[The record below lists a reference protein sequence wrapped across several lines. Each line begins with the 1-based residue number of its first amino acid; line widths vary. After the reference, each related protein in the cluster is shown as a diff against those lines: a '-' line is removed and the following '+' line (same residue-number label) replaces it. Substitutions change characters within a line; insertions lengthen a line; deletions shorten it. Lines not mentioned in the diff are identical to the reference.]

1 MQLLNQSDEHWKL
14 RIDSEDDLWVL
25 ARFAISGRS
34 LAMLG
39 ERRDTTTAESGDRAK
54 AAERKKMWIQ
64 LRIISTEYKTYSN
77 ILRVHG
83 TIEQAPVDIGSHHT
97 HLVEV
102 GDELEIHS
110 SSGFPEYDRLLLT
123 DTMTTDKK
131 SNVSIIVVENDEIIL
146 FEVTRRGLR
155 EGATWTMRGGG
166 KRGDVRT
173 SETVAKSF
181 QQQVAKEILAATSTQ
196 LPMILCGPGH
206 ARERLRNVILSQDP
220 QRTIRLVSTSMA
232 GRSGANEII
241 RDGLADELLSEHAI
255 SKEIKLLEEVW
266 LRLSKNGAVAYGE
279 KELSRAMNE
288 GAIETLLVSADKI
301 RDPEAMIEGTPVSK
315 WIEAIS
321 EIGAELVQCS
331 SDHDSG
337 EQLNNM
343 GGIIA
348 LLRYKLV

>member
-1 MQLLNQSDEHWKL
+1 MQLLKQSEEHWKL

-64 LRIISTEYKTYSN
+64 LRILTTEYKTYSN

-102 GDELEIHS
+102 GDEIEIHS
-110 SSGFPEYDRLLLT
+110 LSGFPEYDRLLLT

-131 SNVSIIVVENDEIIL
+131 SNVSIIVVENDEIVL

-181 QQQVAKEILAATSTQ
+181 QQQVAKEILAATSTK

-220 QRTIRLVSTSMA
+220 LRTIRLVSTSMA

-279 KELSRAMNE
+279 NELSRAMNE

-321 EIGAELVQCS
+321 DIGAELVQCS

>member
-1 MQLLNQSDEHWKL
+1 MQLLNQSEEHWKL

-181 QQQVAKEILAATSTQ
+181 QQQVAKEILAATSTK

-279 KELSRAMNE
+279 NELSRAMNE

-315 WIEAIS
+315 WIDAVS
-321 EIGAELVQCS
+321 DIGAELVQCS

>member
-1 MQLLNQSDEHWKL
+1 MQLLKQSEEYWKL

-39 ERRDTTTAESGDRAK
+39 ERRDTTTAESGGRAK

-64 LRIISTEYKTYSN
+64 LRIITTEYKTYSS

-83 TIEQAPVDIGSHHT
+83 TIEQAPMDIGSHHT

-102 GDELEIHS
+102 GDEIELHS
-110 SSGFPEYDRLLLT
+110 LSGFPEYDRLLLT
-123 DTMTTDKK
+123 ETMTSDKK
-131 SNVSIIVVENDEIIL
+131 SNVSIIVVENDEIVL

-166 KRGDVRT
+166 KRGDIRT

-181 QQQVAKEILAATSTQ
+181 QQQVAKEILAATSTE

-206 ARERLRNVILSQDP
+206 ARERLRQVILAQDP

-232 GRSGANEII
+232 GRPGANEII
-241 RDGLADELLSEHAI
+241 REGLADELLSEHAI
-255 SKEIKLLEEVW
+255 SKEIQLLEEVW

-279 KELSRAMNE
+279 NELSKAMNE
-288 GAIETLLVSADKI
+288 GAIETLLVSADTL
-301 RDPEAMIEGTPVSK
+301 RNPEAMIEGTPVSTC
-315 WIEAIS
+315 IQGIS
-321 EIGAELVQCS
+321 DIGAELVQCS

-343 GGIIA
+343 GGVIA
-348 LLRYKLV
+348 LLRYRLV

>member
-1 MQLLNQSDEHWKL
+1 MQLLNQSEEHWKL

-64 LRIISTEYKTYSN
+64 LRILTTEYKTYSN

-102 GDELEIHS
+102 GDEIEIHS

-123 DTMTTDKK
+123 DTMTSDKK

-220 QRTIRLVSTSMA
+220 QRTICLLYTSP
-232 GRSGANEII
+232 SP
-241 RDGLADELLSEHAI
+241 RDGL
-255 SKEIKLLEEVW
+255 
-266 LRLSKNGAVAYGE
+266 
-279 KELSRAMNE
+279 LSRMPS
-288 GAIETLLVSADKI
+288 SA
-301 RDPEAMIEGTPVSK
+301 
-315 WIEAIS
+315 
-321 EIGAELVQCS
+321 
-331 SDHDSG
+331 
-337 EQLNNM
+337 
-343 GGIIA
+343 
-348 LLRYKLV
+348 

>member
-1 MQLLNQSDEHWKL
+1 MQLLKQSEEHWKL

-39 ERRDTTTAESGDRAK
+39 ERRDTTTAESGGRAK

-64 LRIISTEYKTYSN
+64 LRIITTEYKTYSS

-83 TIEQAPVDIGSHHT
+83 TIEQAPMDIGSHHT

-102 GDELEIHS
+102 GDEIELHS
-110 SSGFPEYDRLLLT
+110 LSGFPEYDRLLLT
-123 DTMTTDKK
+123 ETMTSDKK
-131 SNVSIIVVENDEIIL
+131 SNVSIIGVENDEIVL

-166 KRGDVRT
+166 KRGDIRT

-181 QQQVAKEILAATSTQ
+181 QQQVAKEILAATSTK

-206 ARERLRNVILSQDP
+206 ARERLRQVILAQDP

-232 GRSGANEII
+232 GRPGANEII
-241 RDGLADELLSEHAI
+241 REGLADELLSEHAI
-255 SKEIKLLEEVW
+255 SKEIQLLEEVW

-279 KELSRAMNE
+279 NELSKAMNE
-288 GAIETLLVSADKI
+288 GAIETLLVSADTL
-301 RDPEAMIEGTPVSK
+301 RNPEAMIDGTPIST
-315 WIEAIS
+315 WIQGIS
-321 EIGAELVQCS
+321 DIGAELVQCS

-343 GGIIA
+343 GGVIA
-348 LLRYKLV
+348 LLRYRLV

>member
-1 MQLLNQSDEHWKL
+1 MQLLKQSEEHWKL

-39 ERRDTTTAESGDRAK
+39 ERRDTTTAESGERAK

-64 LRIISTEYKTYSN
+64 LRILTTEYKTYSN

-102 GDELEIHS
+102 GDEIEIHS
-110 SSGFPEYDRLLLT
+110 LSGFPEYDRLLLT
-123 DTMTTDKK
+123 DTIATDKK
-131 SNVSIIVVENDEIIL
+131 SNVSIIVVENDEIVL

-181 QQQVAKEILAATSTQ
+181 QQQVAKEILAATSTK

-279 KELSRAMNE
+279 NELSRAMNE

-321 EIGAELVQCS
+321 DIGAELVQCS

>member
-1 MQLLNQSDEHWKL
+1 
-14 RIDSEDDLWVL
+14 
-25 ARFAISGRS
+25 
-34 LAMLG
+34 
-39 ERRDTTTAESGDRAK
+39 
-54 AAERKKMWIQ
+54 
-64 LRIISTEYKTYSN
+64 
-77 ILRVHG
+77 
-83 TIEQAPVDIGSHHT
+83 
-97 HLVEV
+97 
-102 GDELEIHS
+102 
-110 SSGFPEYDRLLLT
+110 
-123 DTMTTDKK
+123 MTTDKK
-131 SNVSIIVVENDEIIL
+131 SNVSIIVVENDEIVL

-166 KRGDVRT
+166 KRGDIRT
-173 SETVAKSF
+173 SESVAHSF
-181 QQQVAKEILAATSTQ
+181 QQQVAKEILAATSTK

-241 RDGLADELLSEHAI
+241 REGLADELLSEHAI

-279 KELSRAMNE
+279 NELSRAMKE
-288 GAIETLLVSADKI
+288 GAIETLLVSADKV
-301 RDPEAMIEGTPVSK
+301 RDPEAMIDGTPVSK

-321 EIGAELVQCS
+321 DIGAELVQCS

-337 EQLNNM
+337 EQLKNM

>member
-1 MQLLNQSDEHWKL
+1 MQLLKQSEEYWKL

-39 ERRDTTTAESGDRAK
+39 ERRDTTTAESGGRAK

-64 LRIISTEYKTYSN
+64 LRIITTEYKTYSS

-83 TIEQAPVDIGSHHT
+83 TIEQAPMDIGSHHT

-102 GDELEIHS
+102 GDEIELHS
-110 SSGFPEYDRLLLT
+110 LSGFPEYDRLLLT
-123 DTMTTDKK
+123 ETMTSDKK
-131 SNVSIIVVENDEIIL
+131 SNVSIIVVENDEIVL

-166 KRGDVRT
+166 KRGDIRT

-181 QQQVAKEILAATSTQ
+181 QQKVAKEILAATSTK

-206 ARERLRNVILSQDP
+206 ARERLRQVILAQDP
-220 QRTIRLVSTSMA
+220 HRTIRLVSTSMA
-232 GRSGANEII
+232 GRPGANEII
-241 RDGLADELLSEHAI
+241 REGLADELLSEHAI
-255 SKEIKLLEEVW
+255 SKEIQLLEEVW

-279 KELSRAMNE
+279 NELSKAMNE
-288 GAIETLLVSADKI
+288 GAIETLLVSADTL
-301 RDPEAMIEGTPVSK
+301 RNPEAMIDGTPVST
-315 WIEAIS
+315 WIQGIS
-321 EIGAELVQCS
+321 DIGAELVQCS

-343 GGIIA
+343 GGVIA
-348 LLRYKLV
+348 LLRYRLV

>member
-1 MQLLNQSDEHWKL
+1 MQLLKQSEEHWKL

-39 ERRDTTTAESGDRAK
+39 ERRDTTTAESGGRAK

-64 LRIISTEYKTYSN
+64 LRIITTEYKTYSS

-83 TIEQAPVDIGSHHT
+83 TIEQAPMDIGSHHT

-102 GDELEIHS
+102 GDEIELHS
-110 SSGFPEYDRLLLT
+110 QSGFPEYDRLLLT
-123 DTMTTDKK
+123 ETMTSDKK
-131 SNVSIIVVENDEIIL
+131 SNVSIIVVENDEIVL

-166 KRGDVRT
+166 KRGDIRT

-181 QQQVAKEILAATSTQ
+181 QQKVAKEILAATSTK

-206 ARERLRNVILSQDP
+206 ARERLRQVILAQDP

-232 GRSGANEII
+232 GRPGANEII
-241 RDGLADELLSEHAI
+241 REGLADELLSEHAI
-255 SKEIKLLEEVW
+255 SKEIQLLEEVW

-279 KELSRAMNE
+279 NELSKAMNE
-288 GAIETLLVSADKI
+288 GAIETLLVSADTL
-301 RDPEAMIEGTPVSK
+301 RNPEAMIDGTPVST
-315 WIEAIS
+315 WIQGIS
-321 EIGAELVQCS
+321 DIGAELVQCS

-343 GGIIA
+343 GGVIA
-348 LLRYKLV
+348 LLRYRLV

>member
-1 MQLLNQSDEHWKL
+1 MQLLKQSEEHWKL

-39 ERRDTTTAESGDRAK
+39 ERRDTTTAESGGRAK

-64 LRIISTEYKTYSN
+64 LRIITTEYKTYSS

-83 TIEQAPVDIGSHHT
+83 TIEQAPMDIGSHHT

-102 GDELEIHS
+102 GDEIELHS
-110 SSGFPEYDRLLLT
+110 QSGFPEYDWLLLT
-123 DTMTTDKK
+123 ETMTSDKK
-131 SNVSIIVVENDEIIL
+131 SNVSIIVVENDEIVL

-166 KRGDVRT
+166 KRGDIRT

-181 QQQVAKEILAATSTQ
+181 QQKVAKEILAATSTK

-206 ARERLRNVILSQDP
+206 ARERLRQVILAQDP

-232 GRSGANEII
+232 GRPGANEII
-241 RDGLADELLSEHAI
+241 REGLADELLSEHAI
-255 SKEIKLLEEVW
+255 SKEIQLLEEVW

-279 KELSRAMNE
+279 NELSKAMNE
-288 GAIETLLVSADKI
+288 GAIETLLVSADTL
-301 RDPEAMIEGTPVSK
+301 RNPEAMIDGTPVST
-315 WIEAIS
+315 WIQGIS
-321 EIGAELVQCS
+321 DIGAELVQCS

-343 GGIIA
+343 GGVIA
-348 LLRYKLV
+348 LLRYRLV

>member
-1 MQLLNQSDEHWKL
+1 MQLLKQSEEYWKL

-39 ERRDTTTAESGDRAK
+39 ERRDTTTAESGGRAK

-64 LRIISTEYKTYSN
+64 LRIITTEYKTYSS

-83 TIEQAPVDIGSHHT
+83 TIEQAPMDIGSHHT

-102 GDELEIHS
+102 GDEIELHS
-110 SSGFPEYDRLLLT
+110 LSGFPEYDRLLLT
-123 DTMTTDKK
+123 ETMTSDKK
-131 SNVSIIVVENDEIIL
+131 SNVSIIVVENDEIVL

-166 KRGDVRT
+166 KRGDIRT

-181 QQQVAKEILAATSTQ
+181 QQKVAKEILAATSTK

-206 ARERLRNVILSQDP
+206 ARERLRQVILAQDP

-232 GRSGANEII
+232 GRPGANEII
-241 RDGLADELLSEHAI
+241 REGLADELLSEHAI
-255 SKEIKLLEEVW
+255 SKEIQLLEEVW

-279 KELSRAMNE
+279 NELSKAMNE
-288 GAIETLLVSADKI
+288 GAIETLLVSADTL
-301 RDPEAMIEGTPVSK
+301 RNPEAMIDGTPVST
-315 WIEAIS
+315 WIQGIS
-321 EIGAELVQCS
+321 DIGAELVQCS

-343 GGIIA
+343 GGVIA
-348 LLRYKLV
+348 LLRYRLV

>member
-1 MQLLNQSDEHWKL
+1 MQLLNQSEEHWKL

-64 LRIISTEYKTYSN
+64 LRILTTEYKTYSN

-102 GDELEIHS
+102 GDEIEIHS

-123 DTMTTDKK
+123 DTMTSDKK

-279 KELSRAMNE
+279 NELSRAMNE

-315 WIEAIS
+315 WIDAVS
-321 EIGAELVQCS
+321 DIGAELVQCS

>member
-1 MQLLNQSDEHWKL
+1 MQLLNQSEEHWKL

-64 LRIISTEYKTYSN
+64 LRILSTEYKTYSN

-279 KELSRAMNE
+279 NELSRAMNE

-321 EIGAELVQCS
+321 DIGAELVQCS

>member
-1 MQLLNQSDEHWKL
+1 MQLLNQSEEHWKL

-64 LRIISTEYKTYSN
+64 LRILTTEYKTYSN

-110 SSGFPEYDRLLLT
+110 SKGFPEYDRLLLT

-279 KELSRAMNE
+279 NELSRAMNE

-321 EIGAELVQCS
+321 DIGAELVQCS

>member
-1 MQLLNQSDEHWKL
+1 MQLLNQSEEHWKL

-110 SSGFPEYDRLLLT
+110 SKGFPEYDRLLLT
-123 DTMTTDKK
+123 DTMATDKK

-279 KELSRAMNE
+279 NELSRAMNE

-315 WIEAIS
+315 WIETIS
-321 EIGAELVQCS
+321 DIGAELVQCS

>member
-1 MQLLNQSDEHWKL
+1 MQLLKQSEEHWKL

-39 ERRDTTTAESGDRAK
+39 ERRDTTTAESGGRAK

-64 LRIISTEYKTYSN
+64 LRIITTEYKTYSS

-83 TIEQAPVDIGSHHT
+83 TIEQAPMDIGSHHT

-102 GDELEIHS
+102 GDEIELHS
-110 SSGFPEYDRLLLT
+110 LSGFPEYDRLLLT
-123 DTMTTDKK
+123 ETMTSDKK
-131 SNVSIIVVENDEIIL
+131 SNVSIIVVENDEIVL

-166 KRGDVRT
+166 KRGDIRT

-181 QQQVAKEILAATSTQ
+181 QQKVAKEILAATSTK

-206 ARERLRNVILSQDP
+206 ARERLRQVILAQEP

-232 GRSGANEII
+232 GRPGANEII
-241 RDGLADELLSEHAI
+241 REGLADELLSEHAI
-255 SKEIKLLEEVW
+255 SKEIQLLEEVW

-279 KELSRAMNE
+279 NELSKAMNE
-288 GAIETLLVSADKI
+288 GAIETLLVSADTL
-301 RDPEAMIEGTPVSK
+301 RNPEAMIDGTPVST
-315 WIEAIS
+315 WIQGIS
-321 EIGAELVQCS
+321 DIGAELVQCS

-343 GGIIA
+343 GGVIA
-348 LLRYKLV
+348 LLRYRLV

>member
-1 MQLLNQSDEHWKL
+1 MQLLNQSEQHWKL

-25 ARFAISGRS
+25 ARLAVSGRS

-54 AAERKKMWIQ
+54 AAERKKMYIQ
-64 LRIISTEYKTYSN
+64 LRIITTEYKTYSN

-83 TIEQAPVDIGSHHT
+83 TIEQAPIDIGSHHT
-97 HLVEV
+97 HLIEV
-102 GDELEIHS
+102 GDEIELKS
-110 SSGFPEYDRLLLT
+110 LNGFPEYDRLLLQ
-123 DTMTTDKK
+123 DTMTSGKK

-166 KRGDVRT
+166 KRGDVRA
-173 SETVAKSF
+173 SESVAKSF
-181 QQQVAKEILAATSTQ
+181 QEKVAKEILAASSSDH
-196 LPMILCGPGH
+196 PMILCGPGH
-206 ARERLRNVILSQDP
+206 ARERLRNVILDHDP

-241 RDGLADELLSEHAI
+241 RDGLAEELLSEHAI

-279 KELSRAMNE
+279 QELSRAMNE
-288 GAIETLLVSADKI
+288 GAIETLLISADTL
-301 RDPEAMIEGTPVSK
+301 RDSEAMIDDIPVSV
-315 WIEAIS
+315 WIEGIAD
-321 EIGAELVQCS
+321 IGAELVQCS

-348 LLRYKLV
+348 LLRYKMV

>member
-1 MQLLNQSDEHWKL
+1 MQLLNQSEEHWKL

-64 LRIISTEYKTYSN
+64 LRILTTEYKTYSN

-279 KELSRAMNE
+279 NELSRAMNE

-315 WIEAIS
+315 WIESIS
-321 EIGAELVQCS
+321 DIGAELVQCS

>member
-1 MQLLNQSDEHWKL
+1 MQLLNQSEEHWKL

-110 SSGFPEYDRLLLT
+110 SRGFPEYDRLLLT
-123 DTMTTDKK
+123 DTMATDKK

-279 KELSRAMNE
+279 NELSRAMNE

-315 WIEAIS
+315 WIETIS
-321 EIGAELVQCS
+321 DIGAELVQCS

>member
-1 MQLLNQSDEHWKL
+1 MQLLNQSEEHWKL

-64 LRIISTEYKTYSN
+64 LRILTTEYKTYSN

-110 SSGFPEYDRLLLT
+110 SKGFPEYDRLLLT
-123 DTMTTDKK
+123 DTMATDKK

-279 KELSRAMNE
+279 NELSRAMNE

-315 WIEAIS
+315 WIDAVS
-321 EIGAELVQCS
+321 DIGAELVQCS

>member
-1 MQLLNQSDEHWKL
+1 MQLLNQSEEHWKL

-64 LRIISTEYKTYSN
+64 LRILTTEYKTYSN

-181 QQQVAKEILAATSTQ
+181 QQQVAKEILAATSTK

-279 KELSRAMNE
+279 NELSRAMNE

-315 WIEAIS
+315 WIDAVS
-321 EIGAELVQCS
+321 DIGAELVQCS

>member
-1 MQLLNQSDEHWKL
+1 MQLLNQSEEHWKL

-64 LRIISTEYKTYSN
+64 LRILTTEYKTYSN

-123 DTMTTDKK
+123 DTMATDKK

-279 KELSRAMNE
+279 NELSRAMNE

-315 WIEAIS
+315 WIESIS
-321 EIGAELVQCS
+321 DIGAELVQCS

>member
-1 MQLLNQSDEHWKL
+1 MQLLKQSEEYWKL

-39 ERRDTTTAESGDRAK
+39 ERRDTTTAESGGRAK

-64 LRIISTEYKTYSN
+64 LRIITTEYKTYSS

-83 TIEQAPVDIGSHHT
+83 TIEQAPMDIGSHHT

-102 GDELEIHS
+102 GDEIELHS
-110 SSGFPEYDRLLLT
+110 LSGFPEYDRLLLT
-123 DTMTTDKK
+123 ETMTSDKK
-131 SNVSIIVVENDEIIL
+131 SNVSIIVVENDEIVL

-166 KRGDVRT
+166 KRGGIRT

-181 QQQVAKEILAATSTQ
+181 QQKVAKEILAATSTK

-206 ARERLRNVILSQDP
+206 ARERLRQVILAQDP
-220 QRTIRLVSTSMA
+220 HRTIRLVSTSMA
-232 GRSGANEII
+232 GRPGANEII
-241 RDGLADELLSEHAI
+241 REGLADELLSEHAI
-255 SKEIKLLEEVW
+255 SKEIQLLEEVW

-279 KELSRAMNE
+279 NELSKAMNE
-288 GAIETLLVSADKI
+288 GAIETLLVSADTL
-301 RDPEAMIEGTPVSK
+301 RNPEAMIDGTPVST
-315 WIEAIS
+315 WIQGIS
-321 EIGAELVQCS
+321 DIGAELVQCS

-343 GGIIA
+343 GGVIA
-348 LLRYKLV
+348 LLRYRLV

>member
-1 MQLLNQSDEHWKL
+1 MQLLNQSEEHWKL

-64 LRIISTEYKTYSN
+64 LRILTTEYKTYSN

-110 SSGFPEYDRLLLT
+110 SKGFPEYDRLLLT
-123 DTMTTDKK
+123 DTMATDKK

-279 KELSRAMNE
+279 NELSRAMNE

-321 EIGAELVQCS
+321 DIGAELVQCS

>member
-1 MQLLNQSDEHWKL
+1 MQLLNQSEEHWKL

-64 LRIISTEYKTYSN
+64 LRILTTEYKTYSN

-279 KELSRAMNE
+279 NELSRAMNE

-315 WIEAIS
+315 WIETIS
-321 EIGAELVQCS
+321 DIGAELVQCS

>member
-1 MQLLNQSDEHWKL
+1 MQLLNQSEEHWKL

-64 LRIISTEYKTYSN
+64 LRILTTEYKTYSN

-110 SSGFPEYDRLLLT
+110 SRGFPEYDRLLLT
-123 DTMTTDKK
+123 DTMATDKK

-279 KELSRAMNE
+279 NELSRAMNE

-315 WIEAIS
+315 WIDAVS
-321 EIGAELVQCS
+321 DIGAELVQCS

>member
-1 MQLLNQSDEHWKL
+1 MQLLKQSEDHWKL
-14 RIDSEDDLWVL
+14 RIESEDDLWVL

-64 LRIISTEYKTYSN
+64 LRIITTEYKTYSN

-83 TIEQAPVDIGSHHT
+83 IIEQAPMDTGSHHT

-102 GDELEIHS
+102 GDEIELHS
-110 SSGFPEYDRLLLT
+110 LSGFPEYDRLLLT
-123 DTMTTDKK
+123 ETLTSDQK
-131 SNVSIIVVENDEIIL
+131 SNVSILVVENDEIVL

-166 KRGDVRT
+166 KRGDIRT
-173 SETVAKSF
+173 SESVAKSF
-181 QQQVAKEILAATSTQ
+181 QQQVAKEILAATSTK

-206 ARERLRNVILSQDP
+206 ARERLRNVILDQDP
-220 QRTIRLVSTSMA
+220 TRTIRLVSTSMP

-255 SKEIKLLEEVW
+255 SKEIKMLEEVW
-266 LRLSKNGAVAYGE
+266 LRLSKDGAIAYGE
-279 KELSRAMNE
+279 KQLSRAMNE
-288 GAIETLLVSADKI
+288 GAIETLLVSADKL
-301 RDPEAMIEGTPVSK
+301 RDPEALIDGTPLAQWV
-315 WIEAIS
+315 EAIHD
-321 EIGAELVQCS
+321 IGAELVQCS

-343 GGIIA
+343 GGVIA

>member
-1 MQLLNQSDEHWKL
+1 MQLLNQSEEHWKL

-64 LRIISTEYKTYSN
+64 LRILTTEYKTYSN

-110 SSGFPEYDRLLLT
+110 SSGFPEYDRILLT

-181 QQQVAKEILAATSTQ
+181 QQQVAKEILAATSTK

-279 KELSRAMNE
+279 MELSRAMNE

-315 WIEAIS
+315 WIDAVS
-321 EIGAELVQCS
+321 DIGAELVQCS

>member
-1 MQLLNQSDEHWKL
+1 MQLLKQSEEHWKL

-39 ERRDTTTAESGDRAK
+39 ERRDTTTAESGGRAK

-64 LRIISTEYKTYSN
+64 LRIITMEYKTYSS

-83 TIEQAPVDIGSHHT
+83 TIEQAPMDIGSHHT

-102 GDELEIHS
+102 GDEIELHS
-110 SSGFPEYDRLLLT
+110 LSGFPEYDRLLLT
-123 DTMTTDKK
+123 ETMTSDKK
-131 SNVSIIVVENDEIIL
+131 SNVSIIVVENDEIVL

-166 KRGDVRT
+166 KRGDIRT

-181 QQQVAKEILAATSTQ
+181 QQKVAKEILAATSTK

-206 ARERLRNVILSQDP
+206 ARERLRQVILAQDP

-232 GRSGANEII
+232 GRPGANEII
-241 RDGLADELLSEHAI
+241 REGLADELLSEHAI
-255 SKEIKLLEEVW
+255 SKEIQLLEEVW

-279 KELSRAMNE
+279 NELSKAMNE
-288 GAIETLLVSADKI
+288 GAIETLLVSADTL
-301 RDPEAMIEGTPVSK
+301 RNPEAMIDGTPVST
-315 WIEAIS
+315 WIQGIS
-321 EIGAELVQCS
+321 DIGAELVQCS

-343 GGIIA
+343 GGVIA
-348 LLRYKLV
+348 LLRYRLV